1 MNRSETEGGMQN
13 ELNYDLAQKEL
24 KELQGLNIKDDG
36 VRALQIF
43 LNKYANNPTGDMDS
57 LKVDNI
63 MGVKTKDRLKY
74 WLEMNEAAESPDSMY
89 AAIINDTVNQSRERQ
104 IIETLKEIDK
114 DILK

>member
-1 MNRSETEGGMQN
+1 MNRSETEGGLQS

-36 VRALQIF
+36 IRALQIF
-43 LNKYANNPTGDMDS
+43 LNKYADNPTGDMDS

-63 MGVKTKDRLKY
+63 MGVKTRDRLKY
-74 WLEMNEAAESPDSMY
+74 WLEMNEAAENPDSMY
-89 AAIINDTVNQSRERQ
+89 AAILNDTVNQSRERQ